1 MKSILLNAEVYI
13 IEAYGINT
21 DILFKTLK
29 DQLPWTSY
37 SNRTKRLHC
46 TMGRDYTFSGRT
58 HKAHPIHP
66 YIKKLMDRIN
76 KDFNLKLNSVY
87 VNYYPDSS
95 TGLFLKHSVLQP
107 LNFSFGIYKSVKRR
121 LYSFSLLHIYSATP
135 FSSKIIS

>member
-46 TMGRDYTFSGRT
+46 TMGRDYTFREF
-58 HKAHPIHP
+58 K
-66 YIKKLMDRIN
+66 
-76 KDFNLKLNSVY
+76 
-87 VNYYPDSS
+87 
-95 TGLFLKHSVLQP
+95 
-107 LNFSFGIYKSVKRR
+107 
-121 LYSFSLLHIYSATP
+121 
-135 FSSKIIS
+135 